1 MDAVAALSRGGSLI
15 GASCAAL
22 GLSRASL
29 HRRKRP
35 ARASRP
41 RPKPMRALGR
51 DERRAVLEL
60 LRAPRFI
67 DLAPAEVYA
76 SLLYEGGY
84 LVSGA
89 LTASCIDWSDPEDVA
104 DLSGIGSHIWLTI

>member
-1 MDAVAALSRGGSLI
+1 MPSRPLSPGSGLI

-29 HRRKRP
+29 HRRNRP
-35 ARASRP
+35 ARAARP
-41 RPKPMRALGR
+41 RPKPMRALGG

-60 LRAPRFI
+60 LGAPRFI

-76 SLLYEGGY
+76 SLLDEGVY
-84 LVSGA
+84 PVLDPHYVSR
-89 LTASCIDWSDPEDVA
+89 SDCQ
-104 DLSGIGSHIWLTI
+104 